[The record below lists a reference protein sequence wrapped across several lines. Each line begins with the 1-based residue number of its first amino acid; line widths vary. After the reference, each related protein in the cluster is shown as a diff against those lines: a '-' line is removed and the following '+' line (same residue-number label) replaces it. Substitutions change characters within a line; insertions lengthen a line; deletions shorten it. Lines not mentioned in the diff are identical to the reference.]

1 MKNKIMDNRIW
12 FYVCM
17 TLLITGAVTAIT
29 VTLSDKANKYVNEAI
44 IADGSKDTQD
54 SYVSNMVNNI
64 LESKVKQQ
72 SKINFLKCASNIQD
86 TERAY
91 DLIKD
96 MCKNE

>member
-1 MKNKIMDNRIW
+1 MKNKIMNNRIW

-17 TLLITGAVTAIT
+17 TMLITGMVTAIT
-29 VTLSDKANKYVNEAI
+29 VTLSDKSNKYVNEAI
-44 IADGSKDTQD
+44 IADGIKETQD

-64 LESKVKQQ
+64 LESKIKQQ
-72 SKINFLKCASNIQD
+72 SKTNFLKCASQIED

>member
-17 TLLITGAVTAIT
+17 ILLIAGAVTAIS
-29 VTLSDKANKYVNEAI
+29 VTLSDKSNKYVNEAI
-44 IADGSKDTQD
+44 IADGSKETQD

-64 LESKVKQQ
+64 LESKIKIQ
-72 SKINFLKCASNIQD
+72 SKTNFLKCASQIED

-91 DLIKD
+91 DLIKY